1 MSLSRLYDRLTPHSV
16 GRGIFYRE
24 GEKEHG
30 IATLTGQRRVKTI
43 KIRTKVFPGPQNL
56 PLFVA
61 EAKGY
66 FDRHGIDADVQIT
79 VGSDEQRA
87 ALADG
92 TVEVIHSAVD
102 NAVHMVE
109 AAGQD
114 IVIVSG
120 GSNGMND
127 HIVRAEIDSYADLR
141 GKTVVVDAANTAYAF
156 QLYTMLAMNG
166 VEQGDYAV
174 LPTGGAPQRL
184 RAMGAD
190 ENHAAAMLN
199 PPSNFLAEKAGFR
212 NFGPAV
218 DAVGPYQ
225 ADGAFVQR
233 SWAAANGDSLVRYLK
248 AGIEAIRWASDPA
261 NRSEAAAI
269 LEQRL
274 KLDPAIAVRSVE
286 AAVGPAGGLANDARF
301 DREGFENM
309 LRIRDKIAGT
319 WGGNIPRP
327 KKYLDLSYHE
337 RALAEL

>member
-1 MSLSRLYDRLTPHSV
+1 MLVYPGLPVTAMRHMFTRQGSD
-16 GRGIFYRE
+16 
-24 GEKEHG
+24 
-30 IATLTGQRRVKTI
+30 QTI

-56 PLFVA
+56 ALFVA

-66 FDRHGIDADVQIT
+66 FDKHGIDADVQIT
-79 VGSDEQRA
+79 VGSDEQRT

-109 AAGQD
+109 TAGQD
-114 IVIVSG
+114 IIIVSG
-120 GSNGMND
+120 GGNGMND
-127 HIVRAEIDSYADLR
+127 LIVRAEINTYADLR
-141 GKTVVVDAANTAYAF
+141 GKTVIVDAANTAYAF

-166 VEQGDYAV
+166 LEKGDYEV

-199 PPSNFLAEKAGFR
+199 PPSNFVAEREGYR

-218 DAVGPYQ
+218 HAVGPYQ

-233 SWAAANGDSLVRYLK
+233 SWAEANADALVRYLK
-248 AGIEAIRWASDPA
+248 AGIEGIRWAYDPSH
-261 NRSEAAAI
+261 RSEAAAI

-274 KLDPAIAVRSVE
+274 NIDPAIAVRSVE
-286 AAVGPAGGLANDARF
+286 AAVGPARGLAEDARF

-319 WGGNIPRP
+319 WGGRIPP
-327 KKYLDLSYHE
+327 PEKYLDLSYYD